1 MQDSPAPTAAIYKV
15 ICMKTRLLVSV
26 FAIQLSAALIGCGG
40 AGVAIDDVDRASE
53 EMSPSNGVMFSALG
67 WGQQSDVDGP
77 RRPIDDPDEP
87 GRAKGEDE
95 KVGAAGEGA
104 KGGATGK
111 GEKGGTTAAGSA
123 AGSAAE
129 PMTMAKLIALG
140 ADATE
145 RDLEAFIA
153 HAGKSAGKCAHKLLA
168 EGNDDTRSVADR
180 RAALGLALRFAKQA
194 KNAKLQTEASMALG
208 TLPKT

>member
-1 MQDSPAPTAAIYKV
+1 
-15 ICMKTRLLVSV
+15 MKTRLLVSV

-87 GRAKGEDE
+87 GRAKGEDEKVGAAGEDE